1 MEDVKLLAKEA
12 KKRMKSGF
20 WEENKEKIG
29 YMKSKAKSEGIES
42 SKIVRYYQ
50 TNVIREIKP
59 KKDENEKFYKKVKAI
74 LDSVGEV
81 SDIIK
86 RLIDTEVYNSL
97 PYDRKQKYVM
107 ELSQKYREALVR
119 YKREKKFD
127 SK

>member
-97 PYDRKQKYVM
+97 PYDRKQKYIM

>member
-1 MEDVKLLAKEA
+1 
-12 KKRMKSGF
+12 MKSGF

>member
-1 MEDVKLLAKEA
+1 MEDIKLLAKEA
-12 KKRMKSGF
+12 KQRMKSGF

-29 YMKSKAKSEGIES
+29 YIKSKAKSEGIES

>member
-1 MEDVKLLAKEA
+1 MEDIKLLAKEA
-12 KKRMKSGF
+12 KQRMKSGF

>member
-1 MEDVKLLAKEA
+1 MEDIKLLAKEA
-12 KKRMKSGF
+12 KQRMKSGF

-29 YMKSKAKSEGIES
+29 YIKSKAKSEGIES

-107 ELSQKYREALVR
+107 ELAQKYREALVR